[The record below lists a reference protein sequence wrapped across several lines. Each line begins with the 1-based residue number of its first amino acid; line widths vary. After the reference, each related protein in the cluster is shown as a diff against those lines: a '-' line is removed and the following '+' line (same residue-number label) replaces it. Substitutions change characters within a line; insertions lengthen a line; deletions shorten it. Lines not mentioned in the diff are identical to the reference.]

1 MFSVALLHS
10 MSYFFYLYW
19 STSLPLCMVFNSI
32 SSNIDEVLWINPFAM
47 LMTIL
52 VMIGTVF
59 VIIWEIFHG
68 RISLNSV
75 LVKLKGFNVNRPL
88 FSVHSNLMC
97 LWDLHNSGV
106 IFFFFGRAEVF
117 EGEARRVYS
126 CCLE

>member
-10 MSYFFYLYW
+10 VSYFFYLYW

-88 FSVHSNLMC
+88 FSVHSDLMC

-106 IFFFFGRAEVF
+106 IFFFGRAEVF